1 MTAAVG
7 VWLGVGVAG
16 AAGACA
22 RFLLHARVSRRRGHP
37 LGTLV
42 VNLSGT
48 LALGVLVGA
57 TLDGDAYRVAAT
69 GFLGA
74 YTTFSAWM
82 LETHREVD
90 GRRPFNA
97 WANIVVSVV
106 TGLAAIAIGR
116 FLGGLF

>member
-1 MTAAVG
+1 MTAAV
-7 VWLGVGVAG
+7 VWLGVGLAG
-16 AAGACA
+16 AAGAVA
-22 RFLLHARVSRRRGHP
+22 RFLLHARVARGRGHP

-48 LALGVLVGA
+48 LTLGVLVGA
-57 TLDGDAYRVAAT
+57 TLDGDAYRIAAT

-90 GRRPFNA
+90 ARQPFNA
-97 WANIVVSVV
+97 WANIVVSVI
-106 TGLAAIAIGR
+106 TGLIAIALGR
-116 FLGGLF
+116 SAGGLF

>member
-1 MTAAVG
+1 MTAAV

-16 AAGACA
+16 AAGAAA
-22 RFLLHARVSRRRGHP
+22 RFLLHARVARRRGHP

-48 LALGVLVGA
+48 LTLGVLVGA
-57 TLDGDAYRVAAT
+57 TLDGAAYRIAAV

-82 LETHREVD
+82 LETHRAVD
-90 GRRPFNA
+90 GRRPFHA
-97 WANIVVSVV
+97 GANIVASVV
-106 TGLAAIAIGR
+106 TGLIAIALGR
-116 FLGGLF
+116 YLGGAG